1 MYNSKKVILKA
12 AKIVFMTY
20 NVQFVITSGPRLC
33 YSCRKSNINQTW
45 CQCWV
50 CQIKN
55 LFAEKKTFGG
65 NFADL
70 NFFLA
75 KPSCGAKT
83 KTSVNI
89 QTAVRSDRVLLM
101 CLQNPKESRLI
112 SVYFI
117 IRSTGLQNRCAY
129 KDELLLPESKQESS
143 TEDLEEHR
151 TAIQLSTT

>member
-1 MYNSKKVILKA
+1 M
-12 AKIVFMTY
+12 
-20 NVQFVITSGPRLC
+20 
-33 YSCRKSNINQTW
+33 
-45 CQCWV
+45 
-50 CQIKN
+50 QIC
-55 LFAEKKTFGG
+55 F
-65 NFADL
+65 
-70 NFFLA
+70 FFLA
-75 KPSCGAKT
+75 KSSCGAKT
-83 KTSVNI
+83 KTSVDI

-129 KDELLLPESKQESS
+129 KDELLLPESKLESS